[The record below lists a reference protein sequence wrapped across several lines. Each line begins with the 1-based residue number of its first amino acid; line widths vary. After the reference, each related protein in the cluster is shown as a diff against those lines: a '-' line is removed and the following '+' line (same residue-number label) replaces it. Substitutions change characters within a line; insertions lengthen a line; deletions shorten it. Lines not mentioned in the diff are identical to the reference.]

1 MDIDERTRMLEV
13 AKQKIMEEVKAI
25 EDGEVVCEDVSYEKE
40 RVVVTKIKRSGKSED
55 QPEEYGYMVY
65 RPYYDKPYCYI
76 KSTELFT
83 DFQKGTDVKGN
94 PLPYTGYQ
102 STIIRNLTGRFS
114 EYVHDFNFDM
124 YSEYIRSDPSAKVQF
139 TSSVRGHME
148 TDPTQILFIDWKAQT
163 ITRLASV
170 HITPKGEVSLDCGN
184 VKPDGKVD
192 VEEMIGWIAEEIMA
206 EAFIT
211 GKGPVTPKKA
221 KELAREI
228 YEKRREE
235 AQKIAQETGILEDS
249 EKADTLDKSLIID
262 VDDERE

>member
-65 RPYYDKPYCYI
+65 RPYHDKPYCYI
-76 KSTELFT
+76 RSGQLFT
-83 DFQKGTDVKGN
+83 DFHKGTDVAGN

-124 YSEYIRSDPSAKVQF
+124 YSEYIRSAPSDKVQF

-148 TDPTQILFIDWKAQT
+148 TDPSQILFIDWKNQT

-192 VEEMIGWIAEEIMA
+192 VEEMIRWIAEEVLA
-206 EAFIT
+206 EAFIRGEKIT
-211 GKGPVTPKKA
+211 A
-221 KELAREI
+221 KEAQRIAEGICKDRLKQA
-228 YEKRREE
+228 EKM
-235 AQKIAQETGILEDS
+235 GILGYLKREGTSDELES
-249 EKADTLDKSLIID
+249 NIID
-262 VDDERE
+262 MDDEDERE